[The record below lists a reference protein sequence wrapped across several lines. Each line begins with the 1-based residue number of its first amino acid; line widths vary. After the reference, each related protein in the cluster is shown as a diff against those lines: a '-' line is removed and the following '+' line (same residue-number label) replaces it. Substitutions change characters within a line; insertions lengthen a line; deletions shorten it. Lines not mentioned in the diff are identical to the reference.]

1 MTPDLDKFLFRDL
14 HPQIKI
20 GTASDRYAGWIGQ
33 IYSENNY
40 KISSRMKSLGGKS
53 FKEEILPVESVK
65 EYFEH
70 FSVLEIDFT
79 FYRPLLDKD
88 LKPTPNFQ
96 VLNTYKRY
104 LGKNDRLI
112 LKVPQAVFAQRLR
125 KGGKFVENP
134 DYLNA
139 EMFSRQFYEPADKIL
154 GDLSGGFI
162 FEQEY
167 RPKKDRQPP
176 KKYAESLD
184 EFFSNLPKDR
194 RYHIETRTESYH
206 ISAYFDVL
214 TRHGIGHVLSHWTWL
229 PSLRKQFLKSGK
241 QFYNSGRQC
250 VIRLMTPLRMRY
262 DESYAQ
268 AFPFNKMV
276 EGMMNREMITDTVE
290 IIRNSVK
297 DGVQVNVIINNRVG
311 GNAPLIARELVTSY
325 FKTPSQAQSLRWI
338 KEANPRNS

>member
-1 MTPDLDKFLFRDL
+1 MREAMIFDPDRFLFRDL

-33 IYSENNY
+33 VYSEGKY
-40 KISSRMKSLGGKS
+40 KITSRSKSLGGKS
-53 FKEEILPVESVK
+53 FKEEVLPVESVK

-88 LKPTPNFQ
+88 LKPTPNYQ
-96 VLNTYKRY
+96 VLNTYRRY

-112 LKVPQAVFAQRLR
+112 LKVPQAVCARRIR
-125 KGGKFVENP
+125 KGGKFVENS

-139 EMFSRQFYEPADKIL
+139 EMFIRQFYEPAKKIL
-154 GDLSGGFI
+154 GDQASGFI

-167 RPKKDRQPP
+167 RSKKDRQPP
-176 KKYAESLD
+176 KEYVESLD
-184 EFFSNLPKDR
+184 EFFSNIPKGKQ
-194 RYHIETRTESYH
+194 YHIETRTEFYH
-206 ISAYFDVL
+206 TSAYYDIL

-241 QFYNSGRQC
+241 QFYNSDRQC

-262 DESYAQ
+262 DESYSQ

-276 EGMMNREMITDTVE
+276 EGMMNSEMIADTVE
-290 IIRNSVK
+290 IIRNAVK
-297 DGVQVNVIINNRVG
+297 AGVQVNVIINNRAG
-311 GNAPLIARELVTSY
+311 GNAPSIARELANRYLKGGSLTS
-325 FKTPSQAQSLRWI
+325 
-338 KEANPRNS
+338 